1 MFIELRMRAEVIV
14 RFTDIGGIVEP
25 SLLKLSFHNVIRTDQ
40 LINTGNYIL
49 IHDIHCQTLKI

>member
-1 MFIELRMRAEVIV
+1 MFIELRMRAKVIV

-40 LINTGNYIL
+40 LINNYIL
-49 IHDIHCQTLKI
+49 IHDIHCQTFKI

>member
-1 MFIELRMRAEVIV
+1 MRAEVIV

>member
-1 MFIELRMRAEVIV
+1 MRAEVIV

-40 LINTGNYIL
+40 LINNYIL
-49 IHDIHCQTLKI
+49 IHDIHCQTFKI